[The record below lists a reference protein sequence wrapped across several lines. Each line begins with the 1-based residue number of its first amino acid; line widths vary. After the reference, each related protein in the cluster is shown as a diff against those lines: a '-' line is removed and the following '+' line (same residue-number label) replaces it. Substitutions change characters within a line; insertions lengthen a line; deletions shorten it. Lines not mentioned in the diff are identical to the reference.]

1 MAKITN
7 KKMYRDLMRM
17 DGARMRDLNPMS
29 RAHYAAAVAE
39 PIVKTGAKVV
49 GVVVGAAAIVTGL
62 PTCKNEPNTPD
73 QDPTCQEA
81 CTESQDNHLGRND
94 NGTLAAC
101 DHDGKTIQGTCECTE
116 QTAGLDGL
124 TITKASGVTVAQMND
139 AVTKIQGAYAIA
151 VSEDGEKLDF
161 KAKVNSVHVVSGNGV
176 VLDNGVLK
184 IGIDAP
190 QMTIGLYMANEIIY
204 GAFFQPQTKS
214 TWLADRGNKSR
225 EWVAKNMKD
234 YAASVAGLRNI
245 AYDKANGISI

>member
-17 DGARMRDLNPMS
+17 DGARLRDLNPMS

-49 GVVVGAAAIVTGL
+49 GVVVGAAAIGMGVTAC
-62 PTCKNEPNTPD
+62 PTNTPD

-116 QTAGLDGL
+116 QTAALDGIK
-124 TITKASGVTVAQMND
+124 ITKAIGITVTQMNV
-139 AVTKIQGAYAIA
+139 AVGKFQEAYNDYLTTGYKNNFK
-151 VSEDGEKLDF
+151 DGRITEIR
-161 KAKVNSVHVVSGNGV
+161 VVSGSATNKVGTILQV
-176 VLDNGVLK
+176 GYNATVSD
-184 IGIDAP
+184 IG
-190 QMTIGLYMANEIIY
+190 E
-204 GAFFQPQTKS
+204 FFELQAIASIQPQTKN
-214 TWLADRGNKSR
+214 TFLADKGNKGR

-234 YAASVAGLRNI
+234 YADSVADLRNI
-245 AYDKANGISI
+245 AYDRANGISI